1 MDLGGGN
8 KFVYRKGSPGGHLMK
23 DYHPKATLKYGPNGE
38 YLGATGDPESSDI
51 ATLRAQHVAKTAA
64 DDLAAQQPGV
74 LSRAYNYLT
83 GHKPAAP
90 TAKPKFKVL
99 AVDGKPVQ
107 TSTDDE
113 EDDGM

>member
-8 KFVYRKGSPGGHLMK
+8 KYVYRKGSPGGHVIR
-23 DYHPKATLKYGPNGE
+23 DYHPKETLKYGPSGE
-38 YLGATGDPESSDI
+38 FQGISGEPDAPGVSEF
-51 ATLRAQHVAKTAA
+51 RAQSVAKKAA

-99 AVDGKPVQ
+99 SVDGKPVQ